1 MEEMEG
7 EGMEEEEEEEHI
19 LYIEKGSLVMKG
31 SFDTLHLL
39 QEHVVSKVF
48 RPRVKLP
55 NPVLDFK
62 M

>member
-1 MEEMEG
+1 MEEIEG
-7 EGMEEEEEEEHI
+7 EGMEEEEEGEEHI
-19 LYIEKGSLVMKG
+19 LYIERIFGHERIL
-31 SFDTLHLL
+31 DTLHLL

-55 NPVLDFK
+55 NPVLDHK